1 MILKLQLYS
10 LIGSFGFGI
19 FVYLTLE
26 LMHKLI
32 FNNNIYVK
40 IFFSL
45 VYSLVIS
52 LIYFIILLNINNGI
66 IHIYFLLM
74 VIVGYTVANFVYVKL
89 FVKR

>member
-10 LIGSFGFGI
+10 LICSFIFGI
-19 FVYLTLE
+19 FVYLTLG
-26 LMHKLI
+26 LIHKLI
-32 FNNNIYVK
+32 YSNNVYVK

-45 VYSLVIS
+45 IYSLVIS
-52 LIYFIILLNINNGI
+52 IIYFIILLNINNGI

-74 VIVGYTVANFVYVKL
+74 VIAGYTVANFVYVKL